1 MVLLKACVEAGVPI
15 QTADEVWSEFIRRST
30 YGAYAKGFSDV
41 AASLY
46 EIDADDGTVT
56 FEAVG
61 ERLVRVSVV
70 LEFTPRGGGDP
81 VAEVASAQASLE
93 RDLEKYRV
101 FLLRRCGLESLRSA
115 QASGLND

>member
-1 MVLLKACVEAGVPI
+1 MVLLKAEVEADVPI

-30 YGAYAKGFSDV
+30 YGAYARGFADV

-56 FEAVG
+56 FETVG

-70 LEFTPRGGGDP
+70 LEYTPERGGDAA
-81 VAEVASAQASLE
+81 AEVARAQASLE
-93 RDLEKYRV
+93 RDLERYRV
-101 FLLRRCGLESLRSA
+101 FLQRRCGRESLRSA
-115 QASGLND
+115 